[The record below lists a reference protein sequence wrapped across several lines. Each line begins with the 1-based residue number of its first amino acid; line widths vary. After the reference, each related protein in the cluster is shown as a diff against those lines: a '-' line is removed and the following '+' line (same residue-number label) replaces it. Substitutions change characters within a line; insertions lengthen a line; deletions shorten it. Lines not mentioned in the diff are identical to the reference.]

1 MGGTTYRLWG
11 IDAPELD
18 QRCYPEGWRA
28 GLEAA
33 RALAAMVERWPVTCE
48 AKSIDAKSIDA
59 QGRTVALC
67 RAAGRDLG
75 AAMVLA
81 GMALAA
87 TGESGGYGELE
98 ARAMR
103 ARLGMHAH
111 ACLAPREWREQRGFA
126 N

>member
-1 MGGTTYRLWG
+1 
-11 IDAPELD
+11 
-18 QRCYPEGWRA
+18 
-28 GLEAA
+28 
-33 RALAAMVERWPVTCE
+33 MVERWPVTCV
-48 AKSIDAKSIDA
+48 AKSIDPH
-59 QGRTVALC
+59 GRTVALC

-81 GMALAA
+81 GMALASS
-87 TGESGGYGELE
+87 GENSDYAELE

-103 ARLGMHAH
+103 ARMGMHGH

>member
-1 MGGTTYRLWG
+1 
-11 IDAPELD
+11 
-18 QRCYPEGWRA
+18 
-28 GLEAA
+28 
-33 RALAAMVERWPVTCE
+33 MVERWPVTCE

-81 GMALAA
+81 GMALAS
-87 TGESGGYGELE
+87 TGESSDYVELE

-103 ARLGMHAH
+103 ARMGMHAH
-111 ACLAPREWREQRGFA
+111 ACLAPGEWREQRGFA